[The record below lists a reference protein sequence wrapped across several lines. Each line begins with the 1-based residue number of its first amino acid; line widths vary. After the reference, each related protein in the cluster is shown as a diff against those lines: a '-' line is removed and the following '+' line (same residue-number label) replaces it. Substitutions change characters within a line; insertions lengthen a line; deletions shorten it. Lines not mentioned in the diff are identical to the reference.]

1 MMADLWYL
9 FWNSVLISLITF
21 GGGSQAL
28 FYQTMVVQK
37 PFITSDD
44 LSAVLAFGYAT
55 PGPAVFGTAT
65 FVGYSIAGLPGAI
78 IGSIGIFLMPFLL
91 ALLAA
96 RYVAHLL
103 EHPHTHFFIKGVG
116 LAAAGVVAAIA
127 ISIVQTSKLDIG
139 HIAIALAAFAVMLIW
154 RKANP
159 LFVLLAGALI
169 GLVLN

>member
-1 MMADLWYL
+1 MADLWYL

-28 FYQTMVVQK
+28 FYQTMVAEK

-78 IGSIGIFLMPFLL
+78 IGSIGIFVMPFLL
-91 ALLAA
+91 AMLAA

-103 EHPHTHFFIKGVG
+103 EHPHAQFFIKGVG

-127 ISIVQTSKLDIG
+127 ITIVQTTTLDIG
-139 HIAIALAAFAVMLIW
+139 HISIALAAFAVMLIW
-154 RKANP
+154 KKTNP

-169 GLVLN
+169 GLALN